1 MAPFEKYRNSPKVW
15 IHLESYSNKTRNIRD
30 PLREKIK
37 KKKGWNRMKRG
48 EKTFIDPCLF
58 LPMNDLLIQRDIY
71 IYIYISKSKDKKYES
86 IRNIV
91 CFNSNL
97 NRDFNLNIF
106 SIRIF
111 LDLSEHTL
119 IGFCF
124 TLKFWKCRCFQL

>member
-58 LPMNDLLIQRDIY
+58 LPVNDLLIQRDIY
-71 IYIYISKSKDKKYES
+71 IFRRVKTKNMRAYEISYVL
-86 IRNIV
+86 IQIWIV
-91 CFNSNL
+91 IL
-97 NRDFNLNIF
+97 MNIF

>member
-1 MAPFEKYRNSPKVW
+1 
-15 IHLESYSNKTRNIRD
+15 
-30 PLREKIK
+30 
-37 KKKGWNRMKRG
+37 MKRG
-48 EKTFIDPCLF
+48 EKSFIDPCLF
-58 LPMNDLLIQRDIY
+58 LPMNDLLIQRD

-111 LDLSEHTL
+111 LDL
-119 IGFCF
+119 
-124 TLKFWKCRCFQL
+124 